1 MDFFAHNEGTYFSKQ
16 KKEKKD
22 MRITN
27 YRIELDDEDR
37 RTVLVKECAKNYPGI
52 NTFNTPSSTYK
63 MICDVFH
70 ADRLAEEHVWI
81 LCLDTKL
88 HLIGVF
94 ELSHGTSN
102 CSLIGAREIFT
113 RICLCGAAAFIIVHN
128 HPSGD
133 PEASV
138 QDIKRTEELEKASKI
153 MGITLC
159 DHITIGD
166 GCYTSLKEIGRL
178 S

>member
-1 MDFFAHNEGTYFSKQ
+1 
-16 KKEKKD
+16 

-153 MGITLC
+153 MEITLC
-159 DHITIGD
+159 DHIIIGD